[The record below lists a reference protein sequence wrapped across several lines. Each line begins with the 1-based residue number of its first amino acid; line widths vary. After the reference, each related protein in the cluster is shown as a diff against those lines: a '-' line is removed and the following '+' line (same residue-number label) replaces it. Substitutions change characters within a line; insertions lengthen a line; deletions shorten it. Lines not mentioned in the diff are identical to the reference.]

1 MSITASTTQTQR
13 ELTLDT
19 ETVDTIA
26 ILEAG
31 VAPTTRPARA
41 KLTWTQEDD
50 GEWVANYGGYF
61 GGSVDKVANRYVASD
76 TFGLVV
82 GDFASLEEAQT
93 GLAAH
98 LHVMLP
104 SVIRPVA

>member
-1 MSITASTTQTQR
+1 MSTTVTTDTR
-13 ELTLDT
+13 SEVTLDT

-26 ILEAG
+26 VLEALADTG
-31 VAPTTRPARA
+31 ARPARA
-41 KLTWTQEDD
+41 KTTWTQEDQ
-50 GEWVANYGGYF
+50 GEWIANYGGFF
-61 GGSVDKVANRYVASD
+61 GGSVDKQDDRYVASD

-82 GDFASLEEAQT
+82 GEFPSLELAQAK
-93 GLAAH
+93 LADQ